1 MYYQQPQDKPEELYM
16 TTTVPAI
23 TATMGS
29 RTYYIAKMRASE
41 LAMQVAVASE
51 LSEWKEL
58 SLNEMYQRKL
68 NEKRV
73 QQEIAP
79 YLANTPD
86 RFFGSII
93 VWITG
98 EDSVEFEPVSDQI
111 SVRAPY
117 REAAESIGFL
127 ILSDSKSRESG
138 LVALDGQH
146 RLAALREVI
155 QNKVEGQF
163 NKQVREDEVG
173 VIFVRDEKVEKA
185 RDLFTVLNR
194 SARRV
199 SKSDVLIMSES
210 DGAAIIAREL
220 TSSKLLAPHGLDK
233 DQGPLIKWEVN
244 TIAKKDPFL
253 TTLNAIYEVVQIV
266 AQYLGNDI
274 DAEEDS
280 SESPEGSAITSVK
293 EETHLW
299 LSTFFSKSSFFQHLR
314 EDASRI
320 PEARKQSEFSLIL
333 RPVGFVAFFLAVQ
346 SALDE
351 HRGQRQDL
359 SEVIEDL
366 LRLDWSHS
374 STFWKGIMVNN
385 KGNITNKQAD
395 LQLAGDLAAWLI
407 CGKDSTTQFQQD
419 LVERY
424 RKQLGREDAT
434 LPEARI

>member
-1 MYYQQPQDKPEELYM
+1 MS
-16 TTTVPAI
+16 TTVPAI
-23 TATMGS
+23 TATMGT

-58 SLNEMYQRKL
+58 TLNEMYQRKL

-79 YLANTPD
+79 YLANSSD

-111 SVRAPY
+111 AVRAPY
-117 REAAESIGFL
+117 REAAKSIGFL
-127 ILSDSKSRESG
+127 ILSDSSSRESG

-146 RLAALREVI
+146 RLAALREVV
-155 QNKVEGQF
+155 QGKVEGKF

-173 VIFVRDEKVEKA
+173 VIFVRDKDVRDA
-185 RDLFTVLNR
+185 RELFTVLNR

-220 TSSKLLAPHGLDK
+220 TSSKLLAPHGLDE

-244 TIAKKDPFL
+244 NIAKKDPFL
-253 TTLNAIYEVVQIV
+253 TTLNAVYEVVQIV
-266 AQYLGNDI
+266 ARHLGTDLHV
-274 DAEEDS
+274 EE
-280 SESPEGSAITSVK
+280 ESLEGPEGDSMTTVK
-293 EETHLW
+293 DETQRW
-299 LSTFFSKSSFFQHLR
+299 LSTLFNKSVFFQQLR
-314 EDASRI
+314 EDTSRI
-320 PEARKQSEFSLIL
+320 PDARKESEYSLIL
-333 RPVGFVAFFLAVQ
+333 RPVGLVAFFLAVQ
-346 SALDE
+346 SALDK
-351 HRGQRQDL
+351 HRGQKQDL
-359 SEVIEDL
+359 SEVIADL
-366 LRLDWSHS
+366 LELDWSHS

-385 KGNITNKQAD
+385 KGNITNKQVD

-407 CGKDSTTQFQQD
+407 CGKDSTPQFQQD

-424 RKQLGREDAT
+424 RKQLGREDAS
-434 LPEARI
+434 LPEVQS

>member
-1 MYYQQPQDKPEELYM
+1 MS
-16 TTTVPAI
+16 TTVPAI

-58 SLNEMYQRKL
+58 TLNEMYQRKL
-68 NEKRV
+68 NERRV

-79 YLANTPD
+79 YLANSPD

-111 SVRAPY
+111 SVHAPY
-117 REAAESIGFL
+117 REAAKSIGFL
-127 ILSDSKSRESG
+127 VLSDSSSRESG

-146 RLAALREVI
+146 RLAAFREVV
-155 QNKVEGQF
+155 QGKVEGRF

-173 VIFVRDEKVEKA
+173 VIFVQDRNVRNA
-185 RDLFTVLNR
+185 RELFTVLNR

-220 TSSKLLAPHGLDK
+220 TSSKLLAPHGLAE

-244 TIAKKDPFL
+244 TMAMKDQFL

-266 AQYLGNDI
+266 ARHLGKDI
-274 DAEEDS
+274 VVEEEDS
-280 SESPEGSAITSVK
+280 EGLEGSSLASVR
-293 EETHLW
+293 EETRLW
-299 LSTFFSKSSFFQHLR
+299 LSTLFDKSEFFRKLR
-314 EDASRI
+314 EDTSLI
-320 PEARKQSEFSLIL
+320 PDARKESQYSLIL
-333 RPVGFVAFFLAVQ
+333 RPVGLIAFFLAVQ
-346 SALDE
+346 SALDK

-359 SEVIEDL
+359 SEVLVDL
-366 LRLDWSHS
+366 LKLDWSHS
-374 STFWKGIMVNN
+374 STFWKGIMVSN
-385 KGNITNKQAD
+385 KGNITNKQVD
-395 LQLAGDLAAWLI
+395 LQLAGDLAAWMI
-407 CGKDSTTQFQQD
+407 CGEDSTTQFQQD

-424 RKQLGREDAT
+424 RKQLGREDAS
-434 LPEARI
+434 LPEIQG

>member
-1 MYYQQPQDKPEELYM
+1 MS
-16 TTTVPAI
+16 TTIPAI

-29 RTYYIAKMRASE
+29 RTYYISKMRASE

-58 SLNEMYQRKL
+58 TLNEMYQRKL
-68 NEKRV
+68 NERRV
-73 QQEIAP
+73 KQEIAP
-79 YLANTPD
+79 YLANSPD

-98 EDSVEFEPVSDQI
+98 EDSVDFIPVSDQI
-111 SVRAPY
+111 DVSAAY
-117 REAAESIGFL
+117 REAAKSIGFL
-127 ILSDSKSRESG
+127 ILSNSSSRESG

-146 RLAALREVI
+146 RLAAFREVV
-155 QNKVEGQF
+155 QGKVEGRF
-163 NKQVREDEVG
+163 NRQVREDEVG
-173 VIFVRDEKVEKA
+173 VIFVRDKNVKDA
-185 RDLFTVLNR
+185 RELFTVLNR

-220 TSSKLLAPHGLDK
+220 TSSKLLAPHGLAE

-244 TIAKKDPFL
+244 TMAMRDQFL

-266 AQYLGNDI
+266 ARHLGNDI
-274 DAEEDS
+274 IVEEES
-280 SESPEGSAITSVK
+280 SESLESSSLASVK
-293 EETHLW
+293 EETRLW
-299 LSTFFSKSSFFQHLR
+299 LSTLFNESEFFRKLR
-314 EDASRI
+314 EDTSRI
-320 PEARKQSEFSLIL
+320 PESRKESQYSLIL
-333 RPVGFVAFFLAVQ
+333 RPVGLVAFFLAVQ
-346 SALDE
+346 SALDK

-359 SEVIEDL
+359 SEVIVDL
-366 LRLDWSHS
+366 LKLDWSHS
-374 STFWKGIMVNN
+374 STFWRGIMVNN
-385 KGNITNKQAD
+385 KGNITNKQVD

-424 RKQLGREDAT
+424 RKQLGREDAS
-434 LPEARI
+434 LPEVQG